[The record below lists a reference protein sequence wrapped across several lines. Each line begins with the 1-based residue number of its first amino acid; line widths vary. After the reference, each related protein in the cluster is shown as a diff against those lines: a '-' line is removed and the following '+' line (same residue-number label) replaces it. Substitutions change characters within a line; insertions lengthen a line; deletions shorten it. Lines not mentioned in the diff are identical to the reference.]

1 MITSTRAIISGISI
15 TLLYLLLCIRQ
26 LLDVRELLQDWGNIR
41 AIEEKKEGGKS
52 LDVDD
57 DQKQ

>member
-26 LLDVRELLQDWGNIR
+26 LLDVRELLQDCGNIR

-52 LDVDD
+52 LDVND